1 MKSKR
6 ALAATAVAGAAVI
19 AGGTATA
26 AAVTGG
32 AQPEDLA
39 SAAALPPAQTAAAE
53 QAGAEQAP
61 ADTGKARQDAADQ
74 RDQAAQGATQ
84 QASATAAAQTE
95 KTEKQEKEEEPQ
107 QAPAEDSDSSGGDAS
122 SDSGSSG
129 GGQGGTCQASMYGE
143 GQLTASGETFDPS
156 AMTAAHKE
164 LPFGT
169 QVEVTNPANG
179 KSVTVTIN
187 DRGPFVAGRC
197 LDLSTASFETIAS
210 SGQGVVDVEWQVVGS
225 PDPPHAAPGHP
236 PRGRTRADTPKT
248 APGDPRWWHNAPR
261 AATAGK
267 TETGGKG
274 APHVFR
280 NEAGWVISPTDL

>member
-1 MKSKR
+1 
-6 ALAATAVAGAAVI
+6 
-19 AGGTATA
+19 
-26 AAVTGG
+26 
-32 AQPEDLA
+32 
-39 SAAALPPAQTAAAE
+39 
-53 QAGAEQAP
+53 
-61 ADTGKARQDAADQ
+61 
-74 RDQAAQGATQ
+74 
-84 QASATAAAQTE
+84 QTE
-95 KTEKQEKEEEPQ
+95 KTEKHEKEEEPQ
-107 QAPAEDSDSSGGDAS
+107 QAPAEDSAS

-210 SGQGVVDVEWQVVGS
+210 SGQGVVDVEWQVVG
-225 PDPPHAAPGHP
+225 
-236 PRGRTRADTPKT
+236 
-248 APGDPRWWHNAPR
+248 
-261 AATAGK
+261 
-267 TETGGKG
+267 
-274 APHVFR
+274 
-280 NEAGWVISPTDL
+280 